1 MAEGP
6 DREPVWR
13 RVVTWSLGWLA
24 AAAFYLLLIDTT
36 QLPELI
42 VGAGAAVL
50 AASGLELAREQRI
63 VGEGVR
69 TRWLTRAYRPLA
81 KVPTDI
87 AVVSLLAIRQLV
99 RRDAVCG
106 EFRQASFRG
115 RGDGSRDAG
124 RRSLAEAFGS
134 FAPNTIVIGV
144 DTERELI
151 VAHQLRPTGGAE
163 AIDVLELG

>member
-1 MAEGP
+1 MEDDS

-13 RVVTWSLGWLA
+13 RAVAWSLGWLA

-63 VGEGVR
+63 VGEAVR
-69 TRWLTRAYRPLA
+69 TRWLARVYRPLA
-81 KVPTDI
+81 QAPSDL
-87 AVVSLLAIRQLV
+87 AVLSLLAIRQLV

-106 EFRQASFRG
+106 EFRQAPFRG
-115 RGDGSRDAG
+115 RCDGPGDAG

-151 VAHQLRPTGGAE
+151 VAHQLRRSGGPE
-163 AIDVLELG
+163 AIDMLELG